1 MKRSLAIKDDT
12 SGSVLLSDLLLFR
25 RSMNRMLSELQ
36 DRVYFINKVNGNSI
50 SLLNM
55 SFVLHNHAFG
65 GCEGLC
71 FLLIFSYE
79 YIF

>member
-12 SGSVLLSDLLLFR
+12 SGSVLLSDLVLFR

-50 SLLNM
+50 SQAYSDRRFN
-55 SFVLHNHAFG
+55 S
-65 GCEGLC
+65 
-71 FLLIFSYE
+71 
-79 YIF
+79 